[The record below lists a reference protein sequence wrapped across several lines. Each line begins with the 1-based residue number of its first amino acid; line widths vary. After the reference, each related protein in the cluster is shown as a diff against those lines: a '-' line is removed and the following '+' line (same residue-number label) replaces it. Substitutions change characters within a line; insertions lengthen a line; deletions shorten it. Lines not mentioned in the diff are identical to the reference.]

1 MDSRSQTRVLS
12 VFFVIYIGYR
22 SLVDSLQCNVESTL
36 KLDYEGVS
44 IPISPCGP
52 HYELIYLVGMGNEG
66 WIDSRFT
73 FVDKGILEIMQGYIG
88 VSEQGLWIRL
98 ID

>member
-1 MDSRSQTRVLS
+1 M
-12 VFFVIYIGYR
+12 
-22 SLVDSLQCNVESTL
+22 
-36 KLDYEGVS
+36 DYEGVS
-44 IPISPCGP
+44 IPISPNGP
-52 HYELIYLVGMGNEG
+52 RYERIYLVGMGNEG

-73 FVDKGILEIMQGYIG
+73 FVDKGILVIMQGYIG